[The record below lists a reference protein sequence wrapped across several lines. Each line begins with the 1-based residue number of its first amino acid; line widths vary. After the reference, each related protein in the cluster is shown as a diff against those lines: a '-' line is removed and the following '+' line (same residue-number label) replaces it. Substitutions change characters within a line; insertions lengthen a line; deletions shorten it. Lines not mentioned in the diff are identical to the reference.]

1 MNLTPEEILNLLTVE
16 AVLIPIQK
24 GKKGPMIKRWQQI
37 TFPMTQ
43 VEAYQ
48 KRLHSHGNTGILL
61 GSPSQN
67 LVSIDFDDPMV
78 GESFLARNPWHSQT
92 LRTNSKQGF
101 NLWLIM
107 EGNYPEKCLD
117 LKSVTNGIHAGEW
130 RGGGGH
136 LTVFQGLHKSGIRYK
151 LAQKLPPLKMVFDQ
165 IDWGNLLPKCHIN
178 DINDIKNINDTSEGG
193 ERQGRT
199 PLRRTL
205 TEKED
210 AANLARKNL
219 EKDPK
224 LWKLYKKFIDRHY
237 LAEQGQRNRQLVAMT
252 TFLAFNTS
260 DEITTKL
267 VDAFY
272 DLNEDVFDDSKE
284 THSYEAQEQL
294 RNVRARWLKNLPPE
308 DKKLLDGFPDIQKKA
323 FRILW
328 NLAGIEA
335 KDAPHGLF
343 YLSCHE
349 LGRRLG
355 VDKRKAHRILRQ
367 LQSEKVI
374 QTITKGEK
382 YQSGKKAKATVFR
395 WLRNLPLFDKKKTLF
410 T

>member
-1 MNLTPEEILNLLTVE
+1 
-16 AVLIPIQK
+16 
-24 GKKGPMIKRWQQI
+24 
-37 TFPMTQ
+37 
-43 VEAYQ
+43 
-48 KRLHSHGNTGILL
+48 
-61 GSPSQN
+61 
-67 LVSIDFDDPMV
+67 
-78 GESFLARNPWHSQT
+78 
-92 LRTNSKQGF
+92 
-101 NLWLIM
+101 
-107 EGNYPEKCLD
+107 
-117 LKSVTNGIHAGEW
+117 
-130 RGGGGH
+130 
-136 LTVFQGLHKSGIRYK
+136 
-151 LAQKLPPLKMVFDQ
+151 
-165 IDWGNLLPKCHIN
+165 
-178 DINDIKNINDTSEGG
+178 
-193 ERQGRT
+193 
-199 PLRRTL
+199 
-205 TEKED
+205 
-210 AANLARKNL
+210 
-219 EKDPK
+219 K